1 MQKSRLTP
9 IARRPVSRSETFSSS
24 RLFTPLSN
32 HDTMTVL
39 VFGVWLLL
47 WGFVGASLVIATT
60 TPPPASAVEFLLQ
73 GPGQVYLEG
82 VLTLRQFALL
92 TTIPARWTDVGY
104 AVVAMIP
111 LAIHFL
117 LVGLAADWAAGTS
130 ADGPGFVE
138 MIFVVGV
145 PLGILALFGAAAL
158 ELGAQLLV
166 VSIIA
171 LGVGFLTQFFA
182 RGIAVLG

>member
-1 MQKSRLTP
+1 M
-9 IARRPVSRSETFSSS
+9 A
-24 RLFTPLSN
+24 
-32 HDTMTVL
+32 VL

-47 WGFVGASLVIATT
+47 WGAVGASLVIATT
-60 TPPPASAVEFLLQ
+60 TPPPTTGVELLLQ
-73 GPGQVYLEG
+73 GPGQFYLEA

-92 TTIPARWTDVGY
+92 TTIPARWTDIGY

-111 LAIHFL
+111 LSIHFL

-130 ADGPGFVE
+130 LDGPQFAE
-138 MIFVVGV
+138 MVFVVGV
-145 PLGILALFGAAAL
+145 PLAILGFFGAAAF

-171 LGVGFLTQFFA
+171 VGVGFLTQFFA
-182 RGIAVLG
+182 KGTAVLR